1 MAVLHARGRMAVGDT
16 LVHSS
21 IIGTEFQGRIL
32 AETTV
37 AGRPAIVPAIRG
49 SAWLTGFHTY
59 VLDGSDPFPE
69 GYVVAD
75 TWGITGTLKQ

>member
-1 MAVLHARGRMAVGDT
+1 MAVGDT

-37 AGRPAIVPAIRG
+37 AGRAAIVPAIRG

-59 VLDGSDPFPE
+59 VLDASDPFPQ

-75 TWGITGTLKQ
+75 TWGTTGTLTQ